1 MLAEDGSGKGA
12 GLVSAIAQRIN
23 ARNDVLCSNTGSNG
37 VSVKPVITTTT
48 NGVNGLR
55 NGVHTSALNGHK
67 NGHFNNGHH

>member
-23 ARNDVLCSNTGSNG
+23 ARKDIPSGNVNAGEK
-37 VSVKPVITTTT
+37 VPKPVISTTT

-55 NGVHTSALNGHK
+55 NAIHTSALNGHK
-67 NGHFNNGHH
+67 NGLFNARH

>member
-23 ARNDVLCSNTGSNG
+23 ARKDSDNGSAEKIP
-37 VSVKPVITTTT
+37 KPVISTTT

-55 NGVHTSALNGHK
+55 NAIHTSALNSHK
-67 NGHFNNGHH
+67 SGGGLYNSRH

>member
-23 ARNDVLCSNTGSNG
+23 ARKDIPSGNSSAEKVP
-37 VSVKPVITTTT
+37 KPVISTTT

-55 NGVHTSALNGHK
+55 NAIHTNALNSHK
-67 NGHFNNGHH
+67 NGLFNARR